1 MTSGPTGIDAYA
13 RAEIAARIET
23 AGIGKARLPF
33 VPLVTLALLAGAFI
47 GFGAIAFTVATTGV
61 PLSGPMRILG
71 GLAFSLGLILV
82 VVGGAEL
89 FTGNAM
95 IVMAWAD
102 GRIGLP
108 ALLRNWAIVL
118 PANLAGALG
127 LAGVMAL
134 AGLSGGELGQ
144 RAAEIAEAKLALGW
158 GEAFWRGALCNALVC
173 LAVWLSMA
181 ARSVEG
187 RILAVVWPVTV
198 FVAAGFEHSVANFYL
213 IPAGL
218 LAGAEGSL
226 GDVLGNWIPVTLGNV
241 VGGAGGVALSY
252 RLAYGRSRDQGD
264 PAGPADHDH
273 GAGRDR

>member
-241 VGGAGGVALSY
+241 VGGAGGGALSY